1 MSEQRQHNLAD
12 IKDLSVSFMT
22 DAGSI
27 KAVENVNF
35 TIPRKTVVG
44 VVGESGSGKSVTA
57 RSIIK
62 LLPETA
68 TTSGAVYLS
77 RRDGSDGLD
86 VLSLS
91 GEQLRDMRGSEAAMV
106 FQEPNSVLNPVYT
119 IGWQIEEG
127 LRAHGLKD
135 RKKLRAKAVDILNKV
150 GIPDAETRV
159 DYYPHQFSG
168 GQKQRIVIAMAL
180 VLNPGLI
187 LADEPTTALDVT
199 VQAEILDLLRLVRDE
214 FDASVLIITHNM
226 GVIADIADQ
235 VVVMY
240 RGHVVEQGTVEQVF
254 YDPKNDYT
262 KRLLGAVPRVGQK
275 LVVRDLDGRVIE
287 RRSDW
292 REQPVAVEAKGLTIT
307 YPGHLMQPDFKA
319 VDGVDFTI
327 HRSEVLG
334 LVGESGS
341 GKSTTGR
348 AIAGLQKVS
357 GGSLNV
363 LGVEMN
369 GVRERDFKPKRADI
383 GFVFQDPGSSF
394 NPLMTIAENVAEPLI
409 VHRKYGSV
417 AEARDYVGDLLEMVQ
432 LPRAYMN
439 RFPHEL
445 SGGQRQRAS
454 LARGLALKPSLLIA
468 DEPTSALD
476 VSVQAKVLELFKRLQ
491 AEIGFACL
499 FITHDLAVVDML
511 ADRVMVMHKGRIV
524 EHGDA
529 DQIMRHPRNAYTQ
542 KLLASLP
549 VPDPREQRL
558 HRAHLH
564 ELLAS
569 GK

>member
-1 MSEQRQHNLAD
+1 MSEIDNGNLAE

-27 KAVENVNF
+27 KAIDGISF
-35 TIPRKTVVG
+35 KIPRRKVIG

-68 TTSGAVYLS
+68 TTSGAIYLS
-77 RRDGSDGLD
+77 NRAGNEELD

-91 GEQLRDMRGSEAAMV
+91 GEQLREMRGSEAAMV

-127 LRAHGLKD
+127 LRAHGMKD
-135 RKKLRAKAVDILNKV
+135 KKELRAKAIDILKKV
-150 GIPDAETRV
+150 GIPNAETRV

-199 VQAEILDLLRLVRDE
+199 VQAEILDLLRLARDE

-226 GVIADIADQ
+226 GVIADIADE

-240 RGHVVEQGTVEQVF
+240 RGHVVEQGGVEQIF
-254 YDPKNDYT
+254 YSPQDDYT
-262 KRLLGAVPRVGQK
+262 KRLLGAVPRIGQK
-275 LVVRDLDGRVIE
+275 LIVRDGNGKVIE
-287 RRSDW
+287 REKDW

-319 VDGVDFTI
+319 VDGIDFTI

-363 LGVEMN
+363 LGIEMN
-369 GVRERDFKPKRADI
+369 GVKERDFKPKRADI

-409 VHRKYGSV
+409 VHGKYSSV
-417 AEARDYVGDLLEMVQ
+417 ADARHYVGDLLEMVQ

-454 LARGLALKPSLLIA
+454 LEAEPAHRRRA
-468 DEPTSALD
+468 DLRIGCVGAGEGVGT
-476 VSVQAKVLELFKRLQ
+476 VQETTGRNRLRLPVHHSRSC
-491 AEIGFACL
+491 GGRYACRS
-499 FITHDLAVVDML
+499 H
-511 ADRVMVMHKGRIV
+511 
-524 EHGDA
+524 HGDA
-529 DQIMRHPRNAYTQ
+529 QGQDRRTWRCR
-542 KLLASLP
+542 
-549 VPDPREQRL
+549 PDHATSAKSVHAEAAGL
-558 HRAHLH
+558 VAG
-564 ELLAS
+564 AGS
-569 GK
+569 A